1 MIQNF
6 AKSYSMI
13 TASQTKQK
21 IFFTDCLSYKADAVR
36 NYKPKCTDLFL
47 FKQSFE
53 LRHPF
58 LQRHISPLSCRL
70 DLGLDGGL
78 LAGADPLL
86 LLLYEGDV
94 GISILSAS
102 FDRSFINLKIKTICL
117 KKNH

>member
-6 AKSYSMI
+6 AKIYNMT

-21 IFFTDCLSYKADAVR
+21 YFFTDCLSYKANAVR
-36 NYKPKCTDLFL
+36 KNKPKCTNLL
-47 FKQSFE
+47 LLEQSFE

-102 FDRSFINLKIKTICL
+102 FDRSFINLKIKTL
-117 KKNH
+117 